1 MNTYCSS
8 NLQMNIGVKRSI
20 MERQVK
26 SKQRVSDFGEVYT
39 AHRQVTDMLDMIPA
53 EVAGINTTYLEPAC
67 GNGNFIIEILKRK
80 FALITAKDPWTYSI
94 LVLRCV
100 ASVYGV
106 DIQHDNTLETVDRIA
121 TFVEKAY
128 EKVFHRL
135 PDELITD
142 AVRKIASRN
151 IVWGNTLTGET
162 GDGNPLSFHEWDI
175 REDGSIMSKEYA
187 LTDMIRHNGVGTQPM
202 CRHTYRWLTSA
213 NKETA

>member
-1 MNTYCSS
+1 
-8 NLQMNIGVKRSI
+8 MNIGAKRSI

-39 AHRQVTDMLDMIPA
+39 AHRQVTDMLDLIPA
-53 EVAGINTTYLEPAC
+53 EAAGINTTYLEPAC

-94 LVLRCV
+94 FMLRCV

-106 DIQHDNTLETVDRIA
+106 DIQKDNTMETVERIV
-121 TFVEKAY
+121 TTVEKVY
-128 EKVFHRL
+128 EKVFHCL
-135 PDELITD
+135 PDALVTD

-151 IVWGNTLTGET
+151 VIWGNTLAGET
-162 GDGNPLSFHEWDI
+162 GDGDQLSFHEWDI
-175 REDGSIMSKEYA
+175 REDGSIMSKEYTLA
-187 LTDMIRHNGVGTQPM
+187 DMIRHNGIGTQPM
-202 CRHTYRWLTSA
+202 CGHTYRWLISV

>member
-1 MNTYCSS
+1 
-8 NLQMNIGVKRSI
+8 

-39 AHRQVTDMLDMIPA
+39 AHRQVTDMLDLIPA
-53 EVAGINTTYLEPAC
+53 KISGIDTTYLEPAC

-94 LVLRCV
+94 FMLRCV

-106 DIQHDNTLETVDRIA
+106 DIQKDNTMETVDRIVA
-121 TFVEKAY
+121 AAEKA
-128 EKVFHRL
+128 FHFL
-135 PDELITD
+135 PDTLATD
-142 AVRKIASRN
+142 AVRKIALRN

-162 GDGNPLSFHEWDI
+162 GDGDPLSFHEWDI

>member
-1 MNTYCSS
+1 
-8 NLQMNIGVKRSI
+8 MNIGAKRSI

-39 AHRQVTDMLDMIPA
+39 AHRQVTDMLDLIPGEA
-53 EVAGINTTYLEPAC
+53 VGIDTTYLEPAC

-94 LVLRCV
+94 FMLRCV

-106 DIQHDNTLETVDRIA
+106 DIQKDNTLETIERIV
-121 TFVEKAY
+121 TTVEKVY
-128 EKVFHRL
+128 EKAFHCL
-135 PDELITD
+135 PDALVTD

-151 IVWGNTLTGET
+151 IVWGNTLAGET
-162 GDGNPLSFHEWDI
+162 GDGDQLSFHEWDI

-202 CRHTYRWLTSA
+202 CRHTYRWLISM

>member
-1 MNTYCSS
+1 
-8 NLQMNIGVKRSI
+8 MNIGVKRGI

-39 AHRQVTDMLDMIPA
+39 AHRQVTDMLDLIPA
-53 EVAGINTTYLEPAC
+53 EAVGIDTTYLEPAC

-94 LVLRCV
+94 FMLRCV

-106 DIQHDNTLETVDRIA
+106 DIQKDNTMETVDRIVAA
-121 TFVEKAY
+121 TEKVYEKA
-128 EKVFHRL
+128 FHRL
-135 PDELITD
+135 PNTLVTD
-142 AVRKIASRN
+142 AVRKIALRN

-162 GDGNPLSFHEWDI
+162 GDGDPLSFHEWDI

-202 CRHTYRWLTSA
+202 RRHTYRWLTSM